1 VQKNVS
7 GQKLIC
13 FAFDST
19 TGLPKAADA
28 ANITAYV
35 SKDYGAVTVLGD
47 TSATEMDATNAKG
60 YYLFDLTQA
69 ETNADT
75 LLFSAKSSTSNIV
88 VVGAPAA
95 VFTTPANFDLLS
107 VDGSGRV
114 DVIKVNGTSQTA
126 RDLGAS
132 VLLSVGTGT
141 GQVNLATGKVPAT
154 LASTDVTGNVA
165 ADVQTIKTQSVTCA
179 AGITV
184 GAFVGNATAALGV
197 DASGRVDLGKWLG
210 TAPLALSSQQVQ
222 AVVPSSTIVA
232 SVSGAVGLVTAGV
245 TVTTNN
251 DKMGYSLT
259 QAFPSNFSALLI
271 SVGGHISNVDTLIT
285 YTGDTPQ
292 TGDSYARIGAAG
304 AGLTA
309 LGDSRITHLDAD
321 VTSRLA
327 PTVAGRT
334 LDVSATGEAGLD
346 WANIGAPT
354 TAVALTGTTISTS
367 QAGADTSGTTTL
379 LARLTSTR
387 AGNLDS
393 LDVAVSTRL
402 ATAGYTA
409 PPSAAATAAAIL
421 TDTSDLG
428 TSGSIGYIIGHQL
441 GGAFTTT
448 SSSVLTSAALANA
461 PAGGSG
467 GGSVTVAGYAT
478 GQDPATL
485 VLDGVASAHNTA
497 GSIGALV
504 NAFGGD
510 TSGTT
515 TLLSRIPGTVQP
527 QTGDAYARIGAAGA
541 GLTAVGDT
549 AGTTTLLARLTTLRT
564 SYLDNLSGG
573 AVALAGSQ
581 PSWYVAPVDVSANV
595 VAIKAKTDN
604 LPAAP
609 ADETLIIAATNSLG
623 GSLTTLLSRIPGVV
637 QPQTGDSY
645 ARLGSGVSLTSAGL
659 DTVHVETGLNARQA
673 LAIIA
678 SACAGVLSGASGTD
692 IAIAAAGVPATNRI
706 AATVDGDG
714 NRTAVTL
721 TPPA

>member
-197 DASGRVDLGKWLG
+197 DASGRVDLGKILG
-210 TAPLALSSQQVQ
+210 TASA
-222 AVVPSSTIVA
+222 
-232 SVSGAVGLVTAGV
+232 GTAGYIGP
-245 TVTTNN
+245 
-251 DKMGYSLT
+251 DW
-259 QAFPSNFSALLI
+259 
-271 SVGGHISNVDTLIT
+271 GHVN
-285 YTGDTPQ
+285 
-292 TGDSYARIGAAG
+292 
-304 AGLTA
+304 
-309 LGDSRITHLDAD
+309 
-321 VTSRLA
+321 
-327 PTVAGRT
+327 
-334 LDVSATGEAGLD
+334 
-346 WANIGAPT
+346 APT
-354 TAVALTGTTISTS
+354 TTVGLTGTTISTS
-367 QAGADTSGTTTL
+367 QTVASVSDGVTVGTNNDKTGYSISGTKTTLDALNDITAAAVWAAGTRTLTASLDPTSAVIAAAVWDLATSGHTSGGTFGAAMNAAGSAGDPWGTALPGTYGAGTAGFLVGSNLNAAVSSRSTYAGGDTSGTTTL
-379 LARLTSTR
+379 LARLTALR
-387 AGNLDS
+387 AG
-393 LDVAVSTRL
+393 
-402 ATAGYTA
+402 
-409 PPSAAATAAAIL
+409 
-421 TDTSDLG
+421 
-428 TSGSIGYIIGHQL
+428 
-441 GGAFTTT
+441 
-448 SSSVLTSAALANA
+448 
-461 PAGGSG
+461 
-467 GGSVTVAGYAT
+467 
-478 GQDPATL
+478 
-485 VLDGVASAHNTA
+485 
-497 GSIGALV
+497 
-504 NAFGGD
+504 
-510 TSGTT
+510 
-515 TLLSRIPGTVQP
+515 
-527 QTGDAYARIGAAGA
+527 
-541 GLTAVGDT
+541 
-549 AGTTTLLARLTTLRT
+549 
-564 SYLDNLSGG
+564 YLDNLSAG
-573 AVALAGSQ
+573 AVALAGSA
-581 PSWYVAPVDVSANV
+581 PSWYTAPVDVSSNV
-595 VAIKAKTDN
+595 SAIKAKTDN

-609 ADETLIIAATNSLG
+609 ADETLLIAATNA
-623 GSLTTLLSRIPGVV
+623 VM
-637 QPQTGDSY
+637 
-645 ARLGSGVSLTSAGL
+645 ARLGAPAGASLAADIATRLATSGYTAAPTVAAIATGVWQDTTAGDFTVAGSIGKSLFTSGAVPGAAGGLFIAGTNAATTITTALTTTFTGSLIGSVGSVTAPVTVGTNSDKAGYSLATAGL